1 MGAITTQMIKELRER
16 TNAGMMDCKKALQEC
31 GGDMDKAVDWL
42 RQKGLAVAAKR
53 AGRATSEGTVQCYLH
68 AGNKIGVLVEV
79 DCETDFVAKNDQFV
93 QFAKDLALHICAA
106 NPVAMRR
113 EDVPQELVEREKE
126 IYRQQALESGKP
138 ENIVEKIIEGRLD
151 KFFKEVCLLEQ
162 PYVKDPDITIQDKLN
177 ELIAKMGE
185 NITIKRYARFQV
197 GTD

>member
-79 DCETDFVAKNDQFV
+79 DCETDFVAKNEQFV

-126 IYRQQALESGKP
+126 IYRQQAIESGKP

-185 NITIKRYARFQV
+185 NITIKRYVRFQV

>member
-31 GGDMDKAVDWL
+31 DGDMDKAVDWL

-53 AGRATSEGTVQCYLH
+53 AGRATSEGTVQSYLH

-93 QFAKDLALHICAA
+93 QFAKDLALHICAT
-106 NPVAMRR
+106 NPVAIRR
-113 EDVPQELVEREKE
+113 EDVPSELVEREKE
-126 IYRQQALESGKP
+126 IYKQQAIESGKP
-138 ENIVEKIIEGRLD
+138 ENIVEKIVEGRLD

-162 PYVKDPDITIQDKLN
+162 PYVKDPDVTIQDKLN
-177 ELIAKMGE
+177 ELVAKMGE
-185 NITIKRYARFQV
+185 NISIKRYARFQV

>member
-79 DCETDFVAKNDQFV
+79 DCETDFVAKNEQFV

-106 NPVAMRR
+106 NPVALRR
-113 EDVPQELVEREKE
+113 EDVPPELVEREKE
-126 IYRQQALESGKP
+126 IYRQQAIESGKP